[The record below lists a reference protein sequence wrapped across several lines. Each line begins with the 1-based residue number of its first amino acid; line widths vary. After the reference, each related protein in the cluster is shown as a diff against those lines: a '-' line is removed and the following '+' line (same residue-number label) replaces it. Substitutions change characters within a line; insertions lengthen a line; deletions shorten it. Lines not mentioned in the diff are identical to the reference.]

1 MKNEDKILKEALGHG
16 LKLGARDVEIYI
28 EKSRS
33 KNLELRKG
41 QLEKSEDA
49 ASIGVG
55 IRVLRGQKEALVF
68 RTSLEEGSLEKAVEE
83 AYEMAPYLDENP
95 HLTLGEAGE
104 YRGAQSP
111 GEDAAMEAAPEELK
125 THFLQRLEEQA
136 VRRDVVL
143 EGISYSEEHYLH
155 RIINNRG
162 LDKEESG
169 AWCGASVSLAIQKK
183 GISETGYSYLY
194 TRSLDKLLKRKLG
207 NEAYSRAREMLGA
220 GSVTT
225 GKYPVIFHRE
235 VAASLLGLLA
245 HSFSGENLYKGKS
258 LFTGKEG
265 ERVLSEKLQIIDDG
279 TMEGVLGAKAF
290 DGDGTV
296 VRRNKVIQDG
306 VFLGGLYNLSMAA
319 KAGRETTGNSSRSFA
334 SLPGVGRNSLY
345 IPRGQV
351 SRKDMLSV
359 MTKGLI
365 IRDLMGL
372 HMANPVT
379 GEFSLG
385 ASGLLVEN
393 GRIRGS
399 FRGVTVSGN
408 LKELFSNLEGIGRDF
423 RFETTLGAPS
433 LFVKDVI
440 ISGS

>member
-1 MKNEDKILKEALGHG
+1 MRSEDKVLKEVMAYG
-16 LKLGARDVEIYI
+16 LKQGARDVEIYI

-41 QLEKSEDA
+41 ALEKSEDA
-49 ASIGVG
+49 ASIGIGV
-55 IRVLRGQKEALVF
+55 RVLRGQKEALVF
-68 RTSLEEGSLEKAVEE
+68 RTSLERESLAKAVEE
-83 AYEMAPYLDENP
+83 AFEMAAYLDEDP

-104 YRGAQSP
+104 YRGVQSP
-111 GEDAAMEAAPEELK
+111 EEDAAMDGASEEGK
-125 THFLQRLEEQA
+125 IQFLQGLEKEA
-136 VRRDVVL
+136 NRKDVVL
-143 EGISYSEEHYLH
+143 EGISYSEEHYTH
-155 RIINNRG
+155 RILNTRG

-183 GISETGYSYLY
+183 GVSETGYSYLY
-194 TRSLDKLLKRKLG
+194 TRSLEKLLERKLG

-220 GSVTT
+220 GSVAT

-235 VAASLLGLLA
+235 VSASLLGLLA

-265 ERVLSEKLQIIDDG
+265 EKVLSDKLQIIDDG
-279 TMEGVLGAKAF
+279 TMKGVLGAKAF
-290 DGDGTV
+290 DGDGTT
-296 VRRNKVIQDG
+296 VRRNTVIQDG

-319 KAGRETTGNSSRSFA
+319 KTGKVTTGNSSRSFT
-334 SLPGVGRNSLY
+334 SLPGVSRNSLF
-345 IPRGQV
+345 IPRGRESKQ
-351 SRKDMLSV
+351 DMLSV

-393 GRIRGS
+393 GKIRGS

-408 LKELFSNLEGIGRDF
+408 LKDLFGSLEGIGRDF

-433 LFVKDVI
+433 LFMKDVI